1 MTPPSAPTPL
11 SPDAARQLLAELA
24 TWLRGRL
31 RVPAKT
37 LFDTLDDSLF
47 ELAEHSTSS
56 ERQQQYFDGMRECRR
71 RREEIERDFLARVG
85 RVSAPVASP
94 ARRTDQDNLAL
105 VGHEELEENLAI
117 TSMVSRTKQRLQSPL
132 FALDQRVG
140 HLLGEPELEDDLNPF
155 GPAQLC
161 QAFRHAAANLEVSL
175 EIRLI
180 MFKLFERHVL
190 GGIEPV
196 YGDIN
201 IRLTNAGVL
210 QTLPT
215 RVKRDAAPAQQR
227 DPAAPEEPTPGPASA
242 SEASWTSGASGQA
255 NDQYAGTAQPAI
267 ADPVHDLLSDL
278 MRVLE
283 QRIGGATAPHAA
295 SPGADGP
302 AGTPTASPALL
313 QALERSL
320 RRADDGVAMPPPR
333 QLAAQLQAEAKYAGA
348 GASPPSQLATVD
360 ALGRIFEAL
369 LQAGQVPRP
378 LQPLVQR
385 MQIPL
390 TRSALMDPGA
400 LTRPAHPA
408 RQLMELLG
416 DTLVGWCRS
425 ADPEGR
431 VISDLEAFLQG
442 FAHQDTALEQSRLIS
457 EWRQGIEAQQ
467 RRAELAEHRTVE
479 SAAGRERLW
488 HARRQVHQAIS
499 SRLAQAPVPA
509 WVRHLLGQPWANCMV
524 LLWLRQG
531 EDSTAFREASAF
543 ADSLLWCARA
553 GSTDVEKLRLRAL
566 LPVLESQLRQGL
578 ATVAY
583 HEAEIDQLIGE
594 LRDFMRWRLEEVPA
608 PEFLERESPS
618 SGMGPGPDI
627 AVEQPLPDDIDQGL
641 LSRIRSVAPGT
652 WFEFGPEQ
660 SDAFER
666 AKLSWVSPYSG
677 RWLFVNRNG
686 MRVADRRPEDLAKDM
701 ELGMARMIEGVNLLQ
716 AALNKILGQLRGETS
731 QSTGRTA

>member
-31 RVPAKT
+31 RVPTKT

-85 RVSAPVASP
+85 RVSAPVPSV

-210 QTLPT
+210 QTLPA
-215 RVKRDAAPAQQR
+215 RVKRDATPAQQH
-227 DPAAPEEPTPGPASA
+227 DPAAVEEPTTAPASSA
-242 SEASWTSGASGQA
+242 PPGTSGLATGDDA
-255 NDQYAGTAQPAI
+255 RTVQPAV

-278 MRVLE
+278 MGVLE
-283 QRIGGATAPHAA
+283 QRIGGATGSPATP
-295 SPGADGP
+295 PGAGTT
-302 AGTPTASPALL
+302 AGAPTASPALL

-348 GASPPSQLATVD
+348 GASSPSQLATVD

-400 LTRPAHPA
+400 LSRPSHPA

-442 FAHQDTALEQSRLIS
+442 FSHQDNALEQSRLIS

-499 SRLAQAPVPA
+499 MRLAQAPVPA

-531 EDSTAFREASAF
+531 EDSAAFREAGVF

-553 GSTDVEKLRLRAL
+553 GATDVEKLRLRAL

-594 LRDFMRWRLEEVPA
+594 LREFMRWRLEEIPA

-618 SGMGPGPDI
+618 SGMGIGPDI
-627 AVEQPLPDDIDQGL
+627 TVEQPLPDDIDQAL

-686 MRVADRRPEDLAKDM
+686 MRVADRRPEELAKDM

-716 AALNKILGQLRGETS
+716 AALGKILGQLRGEAA
-731 QSTGRTA
+731 QQAGRSA